1 MNCPR
6 CNFGLNLIM
15 EKREIRNS
23 DNAIK
28 FTSEYY
34 CLECKS
40 ALIEKNINGD
50 HFSSEWI
57 DFNG

>member
-1 MNCPR
+1 
-6 CNFGLNLIM
+6 M
-15 EKREIRNS
+15 EKKEIRDS

-28 FTSEYY
+28 ITSEYY
-34 CLECKS
+34 CSECKS

-50 HFSSEWI
+50 YFHSEWI